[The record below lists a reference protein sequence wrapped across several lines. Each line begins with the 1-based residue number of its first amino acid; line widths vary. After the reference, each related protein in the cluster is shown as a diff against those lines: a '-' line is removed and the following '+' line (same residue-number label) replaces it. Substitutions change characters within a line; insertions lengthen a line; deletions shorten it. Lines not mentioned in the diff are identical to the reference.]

1 MEQRR
6 RMRAPPL
13 LLATGLS
20 LATAATKKVAL
31 NTKTR
36 ASSQAQIAAA
46 VTPAVCPDTSVC
58 PPQPRT
64 VLAIEGGDAGA
75 AFATLYYLYVV
86 NGVQYAWHKG
96 YVPYIVFNATWM
108 QQTMGTAA
116 ADAPPLGAL
125 LPQLL
130 PGRGPVAGAVLQRRC
145 RAPAAGLAGRAGARG
160 IQVVGEGMVLR
171 QSRARAVQPRGM
183 VQVVPRAGLPI
194 VAQHGERRRVARA
207 SSQSSRRRSS
217 RRGVGVDH
225 GPLRSLRVA
234 RRPPSR
240 LGQGHRPTL
249 HRHRGVGAVCGFVL

>member
-1 MEQRR
+1 
-6 RMRAPPL
+6 MRAPPL

-46 VTPAVCPDTSVC
+46 VTPAACPDTSVC

-116 ADAPPLGAL
+116 ADAPPLWEHFFRSYC
-125 LPQLL
+125 
-130 PGRGPVAGAVLQRRC
+130 PGVGPWLARC
-145 RAPAAGLAGRAGARG
+145 SNVVGKSRARG

-171 QSRARAVQPRGM
+171 QSRAQAVQARGM
-183 VQVVPRAGLPI
+183 VRVVPRAALPI
-194 VAQHGERRRVARA
+194 VAQHGERRRVAYA
-207 SSQSSRRRSS
+207 SSQSSRRRSR

-225 GPLRSLRVA
+225 GRLCSLRVA
-234 RRPPSR
+234 SGPPSR
-240 LGQGHRPTL
+240 LGQGHPPTL